1 MENPTAPASSK
12 PDSHAANEQTG
23 QPLHS
28 TTHTGAIRM
37 RAGDPDRAKI
47 AAILQD
53 AVGKGQLTLA
63 EFEERTMQAWDAV
76 YLDQLVPLTADLIA
90 HQATAGHVSTP
101 RPAAQVAPPAPS
113 AASRIT
119 GGTGPSF
126 SMAIWSGF
134 SRKGMWTVP
143 SQFTAFTLMGGGELD
158 LRQADYASGEVTI
171 TAVAIMGGI
180 EIIVPDDVHVHVN
193 GVGFMG
199 AFEDARKWN
208 NEQPTKPASDAPV
221 VRINGLALMGGIEI
235 VRKPFTQRRIERS

>member
-1 MENPTAPASSK
+1 
-12 PDSHAANEQTG
+12 
-23 QPLHS
+23 
-28 TTHTGAIRM
+28 M

-53 AVGKGQLTLA
+53 ATAKGQLTLA

-76 YLDQLVPLTADLIA
+76 YLDQLTGLTADLIA
-90 HQATAGHVSTP
+90 HQTPPSQSSTP
-101 RPAAQVAPPAPS
+101 RRAVPETPVAPS

-134 SRKGMWTVP
+134 SRKGVWTVP
-143 SQFTAFTLMGGGELD
+143 AQFTAFALMGGGELD
-158 LRQADYASGEVTI
+158 LRQADYATGEVTI

-180 EIIVPDDVHVHVN
+180 EIVVPDDVHVHVN

-199 AFEDARKWN
+199 AFEDGRKWN
-208 NEQPTKPASDAPV
+208 SEELTKPAPDAPV
-221 VRINGLALMGGIEI
+221 VKINGLALMGGIEV
-235 VRKPFTQRRIERS
+235 VRKPFTKRRIERS